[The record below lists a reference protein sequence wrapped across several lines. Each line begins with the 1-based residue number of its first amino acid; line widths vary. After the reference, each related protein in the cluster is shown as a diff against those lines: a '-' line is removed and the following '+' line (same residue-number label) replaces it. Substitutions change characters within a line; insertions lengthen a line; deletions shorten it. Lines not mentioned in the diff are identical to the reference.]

1 MGRYMGIKDLTEKIL
16 EDYNDIF
23 ADIVNVLVFKGKQRI
38 KPETLVNTGV
48 HSQYKNDKTGVL
60 HEQERD
66 VAKYWKNGKVRIALC
81 GLENQTAV
89 EPKMP
94 LRVFGYEGA
103 SYRGQLEE
111 KSAVPVITLVLYFGN
126 EHWRAEKHLKDLLDI
141 PEGMEEYVND
151 LKINVFEIA
160 WLTDEQISMFKSDF
174 RIVADFFVRKRK
186 NKDYVPDNKTEIRHV
201 DAVLKMLSAVTGDRR
216 YENILSDGKGKVSN
230 MCEVAERLEQMGI
243 EKGRLE
249 GEQMT
254 VYSFVQDKT
263 ITPEQ
268 GAHKLNISVAELE
281 KKMKEAGYTYPVF

>member
-1 MGRYMGIKDLTEKIL
+1 MGEKDLTEKIL

-38 KPETLVNTGV
+38 KPEDLETGAV
-48 HSQYKNDKTGVL
+48 HSQYRSDTSGTL

-66 VAKYWKNGKVRIALC
+66 VVKYWKNGKVKLAIC

-111 KSAVPVITLVLYFGN
+111 KHTVPVITLVLYFEN
-126 EHWRAEKHLKDLLDI
+126 EHWNAGKHLKDLLDI
-141 PEGMEEYVND
+141 PQGMEEYVND

-174 RIVADFFVRKRK
+174 KIVANFFVKKRRNK
-186 NKDYVPDNKTEIRHV
+186 NYNPDDKTQIRHS
-201 DAVLKMLSAVTGDRR
+201 DAVLKMLSAVTGDVK
-216 YENILSDGKGKVSN
+216 YENIPSDGKGKVNN
-230 MCEVAERLEQMGI
+230 MCEVAERLTQQ
-243 EKGRLE
+243 GREE
-249 GEQMT
+249 GREEGRET
-254 VYSFVQDKT
+254 LVYEFVGNQT
-263 ITPEQ
+263 ITLQQ
-268 GAHKLNISVAELE
+268 GADALNISVEELE
-281 KKMKEAGYTYPVF
+281 EKMKEAGYTCP

>member
-1 MGRYMGIKDLTEKIL
+1 MGIKDLTEKIL
-16 EDYNDIF
+16 EDYSDIF

-66 VAKYWKNGKVRIALC
+66 VAKYWMNGKVRIALC

-160 WLTDEQISMFKSDF
+160 WLTDEQISMFKSD
-174 RIVADFFVRKRK
+174 
-186 NKDYVPDNKTEIRHV
+186 
-201 DAVLKMLSAVTGDRR
+201 
-216 YENILSDGKGKVSN
+216 

>member
-66 VAKYWKNGKVRIALC
+66 VAKYWMNGKVRIALC

-160 WLTDEQISMFKSDF
+160 WLTDEQISMFKSD
-174 RIVADFFVRKRK
+174 
-186 NKDYVPDNKTEIRHV
+186 
-201 DAVLKMLSAVTGDRR
+201 
-216 YENILSDGKGKVSN
+216 

>member
-66 VAKYWKNGKVRIALC
+66 VAKYWMNGKVRIALC

-126 EHWRAEKHLKDLLDI
+126 EHWRAWKIMLMTYRLTYLKLHGSQMSRYPCLR
-141 PEGMEEYVND
+141 V
-151 LKINVFEIA
+151 
-160 WLTDEQISMFKSDF
+160 IS
-174 RIVADFFVRKRK
+174 
-186 NKDYVPDNKTEIRHV
+186 
-201 DAVLKMLSAVTGDRR
+201 G
-216 YENILSDGKGKVSN
+216 
-230 MCEVAERLEQMGI
+230 
-243 EKGRLE
+243 
-249 GEQMT
+249 
-254 VYSFVQDKT
+254 
-263 ITPEQ
+263 
-268 GAHKLNISVAELE
+268 
-281 KKMKEAGYTYPVF
+281 

>member
-1 MGRYMGIKDLTEKIL
+1 MGIKDLTEKIL

-66 VAKYWKNGKVRIALC
+66 VAKYWMNGKVRIALC

-111 KSAVPVITLVLYFGN
+111 KHTVPVITLVLYFGN
-126 EHWRAEKHLKDLLDI
+126 EHWNAGKHLKDLLDI
-141 PEGMEEYVND
+141 PQGMEEYVND

-174 RIVADFFVRKRK
+174 KIVANFFVKKRRNK
-186 NKDYVPDNKTEIRHV
+186 NYNPDDKTQIRHS
-201 DAVLKMLSAVTGDRR
+201 DAVLKMLSAVTGDVK
-216 YENILSDGKGKVSN
+216 YENIPSDGKGKVNN
-230 MCEVAERLEQMGI
+230 MCEVAERLTQQ
-243 EKGRLE
+243 GRE
-249 GEQMT
+249 EM
-254 VYSFVQDKT
+254 VYEFVGNKT
-263 ITPEQ
+263 ITPQQ
-268 GAHKLNISVAELE
+268 GADALNISVEELE
-281 KKMKEAGYTYPVF
+281 EKMKEAGYTCP

>member
-1 MGRYMGIKDLTEKIL
+1 MGIKDLTEKIL

-48 HSQYKNDKTGVL
+48 HSQYKNDKNGVL

-66 VAKYWKNGKVRIALC
+66 VAKYWMNGKVRIALC

-151 LKINVFEIA
+151 Y
-160 WLTDEQISMFKSDF
+160 
-174 RIVADFFVRKRK
+174 
-186 NKDYVPDNKTEIRHV
+186 KD
-201 DAVLKMLSAVTGDRR
+201 
-216 YENILSDGKGKVSN
+216 
-230 MCEVAERLEQMGI
+230 
-243 EKGRLE
+243 
-249 GEQMT
+249 
-254 VYSFVQDKT
+254 
-263 ITPEQ
+263 
-268 GAHKLNISVAELE
+268 
-281 KKMKEAGYTYPVF
+281 

>member
-1 MGRYMGIKDLTEKIL
+1 MGIKDLTEKIL

-66 VAKYWKNGKVRIALC
+66 VVKYWMNGKVRIALC

-89 EPKMP
+89 EPEMP

-160 WLTDEQISMFKSDF
+160 WLTDEQISMFKSAF
-174 RIVADFFVRKRK
+174 KIVANFFVKKRRNK
-186 NKDYVPDNKTEIRHV
+186 NYNPDDKTQIRHS
-201 DAVLKMLSAVTGDRR
+201 DAVLKMLSAVTGDVK
-216 YENILSDGKGKVSN
+216 YENIPSDGKGMVNN
-230 MCEVAERLEQMGI
+230 MCEVAERLTQQ
-243 EKGRLE
+243 GRE
-249 GEQMT
+249 EM
-254 VYSFVQDKT
+254 VYEFVGNKT
-263 ITPEQ
+263 ITPQQ
-268 GAHKLNISVAELE
+268 GADALNISVEELE
-281 KKMKEAGYTYPVF
+281 EKMKEAGYTCP

>member
-1 MGRYMGIKDLTEKIL
+1 M
-16 EDYNDIF
+16 
-23 ADIVNVLVFKGKQRI
+23 
-38 KPETLVNTGV
+38 
-48 HSQYKNDKTGVL
+48 
-60 HEQERD
+60 
-66 VAKYWKNGKVRIALC
+66 
-81 GLENQTAV
+81 
-89 EPKMP
+89 
-94 LRVFGYEGA
+94 
-103 SYRGQLEE
+103 
-111 KSAVPVITLVLYFGN
+111 ITLVLYFGN
-126 EHWRAEKHLKDLLDI
+126 EHWRAEKPLKDLLDI

>member
-1 MGRYMGIKDLTEKIL
+1 MGIKDLTEKIL
-16 EDYNDIF
+16 EEYNDIF

-48 HSQYKNDKTGVL
+48 YSQYKNDKTGVL

-66 VAKYWKNGKVRIALC
+66 VAKYWMNGKVQIALC

-141 PEGMEEYVND
+141 SEGMEEYVND

-160 WLTDEQISMFKSDF
+160 WLTDEQISMFKSD
-174 RIVADFFVRKRK
+174 
-186 NKDYVPDNKTEIRHV
+186 
-201 DAVLKMLSAVTGDRR
+201 
-216 YENILSDGKGKVSN
+216 

-263 ITPEQ
+263 ITPAQ

-281 KKMKEAGYTYPVF
+281 KKRKEAGYTYPVF

>member
-1 MGRYMGIKDLTEKIL
+1 MERYMGIKDLTEKIL

-66 VAKYWKNGKVRIALC
+66 VAKYWMNGKVRIALC

-160 WLTDEQISMFKSDF
+160 WLTDEQISMFKSD
-174 RIVADFFVRKRK
+174 
-186 NKDYVPDNKTEIRHV
+186 
-201 DAVLKMLSAVTGDRR
+201 
-216 YENILSDGKGKVSN
+216 

>member
-1 MGRYMGIKDLTEKIL
+1 MGEKDLTEKIL

-38 KPETLVNTGV
+38 KPEDLETGAV
-48 HSQYKNDKTGVL
+48 HSQYRSDTSGTL

-66 VAKYWKNGKVRIALC
+66 VVKYWKNGKVKLAIC

-111 KSAVPVITLVLYFGN
+111 KHTVPVITLVLYFGN
-126 EHWRAEKHLKDLLDI
+126 EHWNAGKHLKDLLDI
-141 PEGMEEYVND
+141 PQGMEEYVND

-174 RIVADFFVRKRK
+174 RIVADFFVERERIKIMCRI
-186 NKDYVPDNKTEIRHV
+186 IR
-201 DAVLKMLSAVTGDRR
+201 LK
-216 YENILSDGKGKVSN
+216 
-230 MCEVAERLEQMGI
+230 
-243 EKGRLE
+243 
-249 GEQMT
+249 
-254 VYSFVQDKT
+254 
-263 ITPEQ
+263 
-268 GAHKLNISVAELE
+268 SV
-281 KKMKEAGYTYPVF
+281 MWMQY

>member
-1 MGRYMGIKDLTEKIL
+1 MGEKDLTEKIL

-38 KPETLVNTGV
+38 KPEDLETGAV
-48 HSQYKNDKTGVL
+48 HSQYRSDTSGTL

-66 VAKYWKNGKVRIALC
+66 VVKYWKNGKVKLAIC

-111 KSAVPVITLVLYFGN
+111 KHTVPVITLVLYFGN
-126 EHWRAEKHLKDLLDI
+126 EHWNAGKHLKDLLDI
-141 PEGMEEYVND
+141 PQGMEEYVND

-174 RIVADFFVRKRK
+174 KIVANFFVKKRRNK
-186 NKDYVPDNKTEIRHV
+186 NYNTDDKKQISKS
-201 DAVLKMLSAVTGDRR
+201 DAVLKMLSAVTGDVK
-216 YENILSDGKGKVSN
+216 YENIPSDGKGKVNN
-230 MCEVAERLEQMGI
+230 MCEVAERLTQQ
-243 EKGRLE
+243 GRE
-249 GEQMT
+249 EM
-254 VYSFVQDKT
+254 VYEFVGNKT
-263 ITPEQ
+263 ITPQQ
-268 GAHKLNISVAELE
+268 GADALNISVEELE
-281 KKMKEAGYTYPVF
+281 EKMKEAGYTCP